1 MIRLGVGRTGRPRLD
16 GEVRLRTFALALCL
30 VLAAGPASAVS
41 GDLVQ
46 KVRQGDRSPAVMDAL
61 AEASHSGDGRAA
73 EALGFLYATGR
84 GVPRDLPRA
93 FSEYVSAGKAGI
105 PGALANARTVWRSM
119 TGDQRAQVGEA
130 LRRRYSA
137 ADLADL
143 DRHWSQ
149 LADDGFGAGSL
160 EGPPVPQPGDIWTV
174 R

>member
-1 MIRLGVGRTGRPRLD
+1 VTGPA
-16 GEVRLRTFALALCL
+16 FAL
-30 VLAAGPASAVS
+30 P

-46 KVRQGDRSPAVMDAL
+46 KVREGDRSPAVMGAL
-61 AEASHSGDGRAA
+61 ADASRTGDGRAA
-73 EALGFLYATGR
+73 EILGYLYATGR

-93 FSEYVSAGKAGI
+93 FTEYVAAGRSGI

-119 TGDQRAQVGEA
+119 NADQRAQVGES

-137 ADLADL
+137 ADLAEL
-143 DRHWSQ
+143 DRHWGA
-149 LADDGFGAGSL
+149 LPDDGFGVGSL